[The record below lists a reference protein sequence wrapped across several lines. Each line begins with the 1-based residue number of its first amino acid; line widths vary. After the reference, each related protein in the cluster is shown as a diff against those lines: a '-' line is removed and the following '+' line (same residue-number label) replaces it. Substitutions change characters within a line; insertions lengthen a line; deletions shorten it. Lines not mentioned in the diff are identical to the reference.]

1 MLSTY
6 LQQCCLL
13 IVPDEHSA
21 TASFSAIHTTTAGL
35 SIHKKVFT
43 GSTSTFETWSKNDYS
58 TKVFPESNLR
68 ELWLKAFE
76 TAFEEGFRKVIL
88 LTTAPKGLTQ
98 QHLQEAFLSLRIL
111 EVCMGPGKD
120 GSLYLAGMNTFTPE
134 ILINSI
140 LDEKPTWKAFQRAV
154 GAQKAA
160 MYKLPLV

>member
-1 MLSTY
+1 MLSAY

-13 IVPDEHSA
+13 IVPDEQSI
-21 TASFSAIHTTTAGL
+21 TASFSNIHTATAGL
-35 SIHKKVFT
+35 AIHKKVFT
-43 GSTSTFETWSKNDYS
+43 GSTRTFETWNKNYY
-58 TKVFPESNLR
+58 TAQLFANSNLR

-76 TAFEEGFRKVIL
+76 AAFEEGFRKVIL

-98 QHLQEAFLSLRIL
+98 DHLQEAFLSLRIL

-120 GSLYLAGMNTFTPE
+120 GNLYLAGMNTFNPE

-160 MYKLPLV
+160 MYKLPVF